1 MKETLVCYGAYIK
14 ETLVYND
21 LFNIQ
26 LANSADNICPNRKRR
41 EEKREPHFYKDDFLC
56 QNPFYSQENGSI
68 KSFPIIE
75 P

>member
-1 MKETLVCYGAYIK
+1 MKETLVCNGLYTK

-26 LANSADNICPNRKRR
+26 LANSADNICPNRKRKG
-41 EEKREPHFYKDDFLC
+41 EKRETHFYKLGFLC